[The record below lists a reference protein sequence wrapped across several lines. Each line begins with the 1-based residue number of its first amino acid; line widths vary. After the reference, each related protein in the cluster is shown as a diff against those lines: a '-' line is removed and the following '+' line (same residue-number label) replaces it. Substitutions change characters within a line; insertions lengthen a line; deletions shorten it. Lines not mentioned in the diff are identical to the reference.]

1 MKRKAN
7 VDRCTRLQG
16 REQAVVDIHE
26 PAILFVPNTDNI
38 TATDLLH
45 ILCLWDKMLEMV
57 MDLMETAEGMF
68 ESGADRKEW
77 VIAMVKGSA
86 DTINYD
92 IDIEAISALIDSLCD
107 MSKVVN
113 NSVTPEETPDE

>member
-1 MKRKAN
+1 MEMDWVGLVVSILSGLAAAIPLVVQLVNYVQKAVKEKN
-7 VDRCTRLQG
+7 W
-16 REQAVVDIHE
+16 
-26 PAILFVPNTDNI
+26 N
-38 TATDLLH
+38 
-45 ILCLWDKMLEMV
+45 KMLEMA

>member
-1 MKRKAN
+1 
-7 VDRCTRLQG
+7 
-16 REQAVVDIHE
+16 
-26 PAILFVPNTDNI
+26 
-38 TATDLLH
+38 
-45 ILCLWDKMLEMV
+45 
-57 MDLMETAEGMF
+57 
-68 ESGADRKEW
+68 
-77 VIAMVKGSA
+77 MVKGSA

>member
-1 MKRKAN
+1 M
-7 VDRCTRLQG
+7 G
-16 REQAVVDIHE
+16 
-26 PAILFVPNTDNI
+26 
-38 TATDLLH
+38 
-45 ILCLWDKMLEMV
+45 DKNSKPI
-57 MDLMETAEGMF
+57 F

>member
-1 MKRKAN
+1 MEMDWVGLVVSILSGLAAAIPLVVQLVNYVQKAVKEKN
-7 VDRCTRLQG
+7 W
-16 REQAVVDIHE
+16 
-26 PAILFVPNTDNI
+26 N
-38 TATDLLH
+38 
-45 ILCLWDKMLEMV
+45 KMLEMV

-113 NSVTPEETPDE
+113 NSEAPTATPAE

>member
-1 MKRKAN
+1 MEMDWVGLVVSILSGLAATIPLVVQLVNYVQKAVKEKN
-7 VDRCTRLQG
+7 W
-16 REQAVVDIHE
+16 
-26 PAILFVPNTDNI
+26 N
-38 TATDLLH
+38 
-45 ILCLWDKMLEMV
+45 KMLEMV

-107 MSKVVN
+107 MSMVVN

>member
-1 MKRKAN
+1 MDWVGVVISILSGIAVAIPLVIQLVKY
-7 VDRCTRLQG
+7 VQ
-16 REQAVVDIHE
+16 QAVKE
-26 PAILFVPNTDNI
+26 KNWN
-38 TATDLLH
+38 
-45 ILCLWDKMLEMV
+45 KMLEMV

-92 IDIEAISALIDSLCD
+92 IDIDAIGKLIDSLCD
-107 MSKVVN
+107 MSKIVN
-113 NSVTPEETPDE
+113 NSEVQVETPSE

>member
-1 MKRKAN
+1 MEMDWVGLVVSILSGLAAAIPLVIQLVNYVQKAVKEKN
-7 VDRCTRLQG
+7 W
-16 REQAVVDIHE
+16 
-26 PAILFVPNTDNI
+26 N
-38 TATDLLH
+38 
-45 ILCLWDKMLEMV
+45 KMLEMV

>member
-1 MKRKAN
+1 MSLYAIGDLHLSFTAN
-7 VDRCTRLQG
+7 KPM
-16 REQAVVDIHE
+16 DIFGKEWKDHVKKIE
-26 PAILFVPNTDNI
+26 KNWN
-38 TATDLLH
+38 
-45 ILCLWDKMLEMV
+45 KMLEMV